1 MSAAPAIPS
10 KKGPGGRT
18 EAVVLGLDYGTRRI
32 GVAVGQALT
41 GTASPLATV
50 PVGPGGPDWEAL
62 EGLVRRWRPQA
73 LVLGMPG
80 GPEHPLAG
88 AVRGFA
94 RGLRRRL
101 GLPVHLVDER
111 LSSLEAARRLRGRRA
126 MGESGGERGTGGR
139 APWREGAKARLDR
152 EAACVILET
161 WLAEQATTGRQGPP
175 PEGPP

>member
-1 MSAAPAIPS
+1 MSVAPAIAA
-10 KKGPGGRT
+10 RRRQ

-41 GTASPLATV
+41 GTATPLATV
-50 PVGPGGPDWEAL
+50 TVGPGGPDWAAL
-62 EGLVRRWRPQA
+62 EALVRRWRPQA
-73 LVLGMPG
+73 LVVGLPG

-101 GLPVHLVDER
+101 GLPVYLVDEQ
-111 LSSLEAARRLRGRRA
+111 LSSLEAARRLRARRA
-126 MGESGGERGTGGR
+126 VGERGTGER
-139 APWREGAKARLDR
+139 TPWRREAKARLDR

-161 WLAEQATTGRQGPP
+161 WLSEREAAGQDPPQERQR
-175 PEGPP
+175 